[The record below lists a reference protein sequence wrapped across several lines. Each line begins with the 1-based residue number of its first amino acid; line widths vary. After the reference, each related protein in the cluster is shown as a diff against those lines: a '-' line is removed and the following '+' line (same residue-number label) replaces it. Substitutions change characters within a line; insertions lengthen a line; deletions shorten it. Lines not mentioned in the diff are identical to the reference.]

1 MQVRTFII
9 PHEKGTYESGNK
21 VWFFF
26 VFFLNKYDFIYLVVP
41 GLNCSMG
48 GLWLQHAGFSAVA

>member
-1 MQVRTFII
+1 MSLEIKF
-9 PHEKGTYESGNK
+9 G
-21 VWFFF
+21 FF
-26 VFFLNKYDFIYLVVP
+26 VFFNKYDFICLVVP

>member
-1 MQVRTFII
+1 MSLEIKF
-9 PHEKGTYESGNK
+9 G
-21 VWFFF
+21 F
-26 VFFLNKYDFIYLVVP
+26 VFFFFNKYDFIYLVVP